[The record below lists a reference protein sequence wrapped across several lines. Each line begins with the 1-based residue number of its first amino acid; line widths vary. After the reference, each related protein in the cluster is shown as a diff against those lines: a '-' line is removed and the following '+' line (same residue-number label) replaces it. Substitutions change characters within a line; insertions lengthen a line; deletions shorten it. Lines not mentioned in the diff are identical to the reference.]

1 MDADIVVIGGGP
13 AGLAAAAKAAE
24 KNVNVL
30 LLEREKELGGIL
42 PQCIHMG
49 FGNFALG
56 EMVTGPEYAHHY
68 KKQVNKKN
76 ICIKTGT
83 MALEI
88 QKDKTIIAINKTEGL
103 LRIRPKAII
112 LAMGCRERTR
122 NQILLPGSRPAGIY
136 TAGSAQQLI
145 NVKGVMP
152 GKNVVILGSGDV
164 GLIMARR
171 FLLEGATVQGVF
183 EIMPNPGGLT
193 RNLVQCL
200 QDYDIPLFLSHTV
213 TNIHGN
219 HRITGVS
226 IAKVDEKT
234 MKPLKETDRFI
245 ACDTLLL
252 AVGLIPENEL
262 SKQLDV
268 QLDEITGG
276 PIVDQ
281 YMQTS
286 VEGVFACGN
295 VVHVHDLVDDVS
307 IASELAGKYAA
318 QFVLE
323 GLQKTVKIKLFAGE
337 NVSYVVPQVITDV
350 AAEDITLYLRVK
362 NQKEKVRCCVDV
374 NDELLFDQKKRI
386 VKPPEM
392 VKLTL
397 PTELVKKCEG
407 NELRIQIRNKK

>member
-1 MDADIVVIGGGP
+1 MHADIVVIGGGP
-13 AGLAAAAKAAE
+13 AGLAAAAQAAE
-24 KNVNVL
+24 KDVDVL

-49 FGNFALG
+49 FGNFVLG
-56 EMVTGPEYAHHY
+56 EMLTGPEYAHHY
-68 KKQVNKKN
+68 IKQVNKKN
-76 ICIKTGT
+76 IRVKTET
-83 MALEI
+83 MVLEI
-88 QKDKTIIAINKTEGL
+88 QKDKTIIAINKKEGL
-103 LRIRPKAII
+103 LKVRPRAII

-136 TAGSAQQLI
+136 TAGSAQQFI

-171 FLLEGATVQGVF
+171 FLLEGATVKGVF
-183 EIMPNPGGLT
+183 EIMPAPGGLT
-193 RNLVQCL
+193 RNIVQCL

-219 HRITGVS
+219 HRITGVT
-226 IAKVDEKT
+226 IAKIDEKT
-234 MKPLKETDRFI
+234 MKPIKETERFI

-262 SKQLDV
+262 SKQIDLS
-268 QLDEITGG
+268 LDEVTGG
-276 PIVDQ
+276 PVVDQ

-286 VEGVFACGN
+286 VDGVFACGN
-295 VVHVHDLVDDVS
+295 VVHVHDLVDDVT
-307 IASELAGKYAA
+307 IASEQAGKYAA

-323 GLQKTVKIKLFAGE
+323 GLEKTVEKKLLAGK
-337 NVSYVVPQVITDV
+337 NVSYVVPQLITDIPS
-350 AAEDITLYLRVK
+350 EDITLYLRVK
-362 NQKEKVRCCVDV
+362 KKKENVSCSIDAADNV
-374 NDELLFDQKKRI
+374 LFNQKKRI

-392 VKLTL
+392 VKITL
-397 PTELVKKCEG
+397 PAERVKKCRT
-407 NELRIQIRNKK
+407 NELTIQVGDQK